1 VLTIVWGLA
10 GSGKS
15 HTLLAEL
22 TGRAGPGR
30 RQYLLVPEQYSHEN
44 ERLLCRMGGA
54 SISLH
59 AEVLTFRRLS
69 DRVLTE
75 TGGAGLTALDEGGRL
90 LSLLLAARAV
100 GDTLRVWRRFAER
113 PDFLAALL
121 DAVDELKTYR
131 IAPEEL
137 MRAAGTVG
145 ASLADKCRD
154 LSLLLT
160 AYETVLAG
168 AVCDPRDR
176 LTLACAA
183 LPRSRYVQNAAWVVD
198 GFTRF
203 TAQEH
208 AVLSVLLAHGDV
220 TVSLTGT
227 PEELPAE
234 GRFAVAGRTAAA
246 LRRAAQRAGVAVRE
260 RVLTDV
266 PRYRAVAL
274 AHLARHLLAP
284 VPVPLRGP
292 VDGVTL
298 AACPD
303 RRAECVHAAALVRT
317 LVRDHGYRY
326 RDIAVTA
333 RHFEE
338 YRPLFEP
345 VARLYELPIFLDSV
359 DSVLDRP
366 LPGFV
371 SAALDAVCDGYP
383 YDAVF
388 KMLKSGLFGLAPD
401 ESDLLE
407 NYVLAHRIRGAAW
420 MRRADWTFPPGGGYG
435 AVPTEK
441 DDEALAKINALRRRV
456 TGPLETLRAEADAVR
471 TAQNQALAVY
481 HFFENIGLPA
491 RLRTRC
497 EALRGAGMTKVAAEY
512 EQMWDILAGAL
523 AQCVAIL
530 GDRPMGLAD
539 FSGLF
544 CLVLSR
550 NRVGA
555 IPVSLDHL
563 VCGDMDRIRRRGLRC
578 VILLGATDR
587 DIPSA
592 APAAGLLHDDDRS
605 SLVSAGLALAPGPEE
620 RMDQEFDALYGILT
634 LPSERLAVTWPRVGA
649 EGEVCRPAFVVAD
662 LSRMLGLTP
671 EAAGT
676 DVLDHTAAPA
686 PCFLWLAT
694 RPVGTVAAAAA
705 RALGAYP
712 DWRARLEALPMET
725 GFTRG
730 RLARER
736 VCALYGAAPRLSASR
751 VERFMTCRFAY
762 FLQYGLRIKKR
773 RTDGFAALDRGIF
786 VHAVLEETTRAVLA
800 QGGFPVLSDA
810 EVVAIARAA
819 AARWARSVL
828 AGYGED
834 RRFVRLFARLM
845 YALDAMI
852 VNVAE
857 ELRLSEFVPLDV
869 ELRFAD
875 GTEGALPAVPAGGG
889 ARITGVA
896 DRVDGWMDA
905 GVLYLRVVDYKTGA
919 RGFRLGDVW
928 HGLGIQMLLYLFALE
943 REGAVRYRARWPSLT
958 RVQPAGVLYI
968 PAHEAFLQ
976 TDRPLSDE
984 ELARAAAHALTRSGL
999 VLDDARVVAAMEPG
1013 IEREGTFLPVKYRS
1027 DGRPTALS
1035 SVAAADRFA
1044 RLRRHVEVIL
1054 AEMEQA
1060 LLTGDVS
1067 ANPVCRGVQS
1077 ACEHC
1082 DFAPACQ
1089 FPLAREDRPRYLE
1102 ALSPAAFWRRI
1113 DASETDPAA
1122 SEGGESA

>member
-1 VLTIVWGLA
+1 MLTIVWGLA

-90 LSLLLAARAV
+90 LSLLLAAQAV

-137 MRAAGTVG
+137 ARAAGAVG
-145 ASLADKCRD
+145 APLADKCRD

-168 AVCDPRDR
+168 AACDPRDR

-183 LPRSRYVQNAAWVVD
+183 LPLSRYVQNAAWAVD

-208 AVLSVLLAHGDV
+208 AVLSVLLARGDV

-227 PEELPAE
+227 PETLPAE

-246 LRRAAQRAGVAVRE
+246 LRRAAQRAGVAVQE
-260 RVLTDV
+260 RVLTGA
-266 PRYRAVAL
+266 PRYRAAAL

-284 VPVPLRGP
+284 DPAPLQGP
-292 VDGVTL
+292 ADGVTL

-371 SAALDAVCDGYP
+371 SAALDAVCGGYA

-388 KMLKSGLFGLAPD
+388 KMLKSGLFGLTPD

-420 MRRADWTFPPGGGYG
+420 TRRADWTFPPGGGYG
-435 AVPTEK
+435 AAPTEK
-441 DDEALAKINALRRRV
+441 DAEALAGINALRRRV
-456 TGPLETLRAEADAVR
+456 TGPLETLRAEADAAR
-471 TAQNQALAVY
+471 TAQKQALSVY
-481 HFFENIGLPA
+481 HFLENIDLPA
-491 RLRTRC
+491 RLRARC
-497 EALRGAGMTKVAAEY
+497 EALRGAGMAKVAAEY

-539 FSGLF
+539 FAGLF

-550 NRVGA
+550 SRVGA

-592 APAAGLLHDDDRS
+592 ASAAGLIHDDDRS
-605 SLVSAGLALAPGPEE
+605 SLVSAGLTLAPGPEE

-634 LPSERLAVTWPRVGA
+634 LPSERLTVTWPRVGA
-649 EGEVCRPAFVVAD
+649 EGEACRPAFVAAD
-662 LSRMLGLTP
+662 LGRMLGLTP
-671 EAAGT
+671 ETAGA
-676 DVLDHTAAPA
+676 DALDHTAAPA

-694 RPVGTVAAAAA
+694 RPAGAVAAAAA
-705 RALGAYP
+705 RALGAHP
-712 DWRARLEALPMET
+712 DWRARLEALPAEA

-730 RLARER
+730 RLAGPR
-736 VCALYGAAPRLSASR
+736 VSALYGAAPTLSASR

-762 FLQYGLRIKKR
+762 FLQYGLRLKKR
-773 RTDGFAALDRGIF
+773 RTDGFAAPDRGVV
-786 VHAVLEETTRAVLA
+786 VHAVLEETTRAALA
-800 QGGFPVLSDA
+800 RGGFPALSDA

-828 AGYGED
+828 AGHGED

-845 YALDAMI
+845 YALDAVV

-857 ELRLSEFVPLDV
+857 ELRLSEFAPLDV

-875 GTEGALPAVPAGGG
+875 GAEGALPAVPAGAH
-889 ARITGVA
+889 ARVAGVA

-905 GVLYLRVVDYKTGA
+905 DVLYLRVVDYKTGV

-943 REGAVRYRARWPSLT
+943 REGPARYRARWPSLT

-984 ELARAAAHALTRSGL
+984 ELARAAARALTRSGL

-1013 IEREGTFLPVKYRS
+1013 IEREGVFLPVKFRS
-1027 DGRPTALS
+1027 DGRPAALS

-1044 RLRRHVEVIL
+1044 RLRRHVEAIL

-1060 LLTGDVS
+1060 LLAGDVS

-1077 ACEHC
+1077 ACEYC
-1082 DFAPACQ
+1082 DFASACQ
-1089 FPLAREDRPRYLE
+1089 FPLAREDRPRRLE

-1113 DASETDPAA
+1113 DADETAPAA